1 METLNNISL
10 GLFFVN
16 ALIAL
21 LIITYA
27 WAIIDVLMKKVKL
40 ELKIFW
46 LAVILILPLIGV
58 TLYFAIGR
66 SRLKT
71 KILA

>member
-1 METLNNISL
+1 MEILNDISL
-10 GLFFVN
+10 SVFFVN
-16 ALIAL
+16 AFIAL

-27 WAIIDVLMKKVKL
+27 CAIIDVLMKKVKL
-40 ELKIFW
+40 EFKIFW
-46 LAVILILPLIGV
+46 LAVILMLPLIGI
-58 TLYFAIGR
+58 TLYVAIGR

>member
-1 METLNNISL
+1 MEILNDISL
-10 GLFFVN
+10 GVFFIN

-46 LAVILILPLIGV
+46 LAVILMLPLVGV
-58 TLYFAIGR
+58 TLYVAIGR

>member
-1 METLNNISL
+1 MEILNDFSL
-10 GLFFVN
+10 GVFFIN

-46 LAVILILPLIGV
+46 LAVILMLPLIGV
-58 TLYFAIGR
+58 TLYVAIGR

>member
-1 METLNNISL
+1 METLNDISL

-46 LAVILILPLIGV
+46 LTVILMLPLIGV
-58 TLYFAIGR
+58 TLYVAIGR